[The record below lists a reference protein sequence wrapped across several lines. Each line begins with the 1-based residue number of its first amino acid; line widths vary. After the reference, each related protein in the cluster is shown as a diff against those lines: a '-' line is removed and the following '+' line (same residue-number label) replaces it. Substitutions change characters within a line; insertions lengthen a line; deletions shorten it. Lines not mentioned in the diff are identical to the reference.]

1 MALNIEKKVEELV
14 KPIIEGLGY
23 ELYDVEYAK
32 EGKEYYLRIFI
43 DKETGISIDD
53 CENVNNSINDILDQA
68 DYIKEQYYLEVSSTG
83 LEKNLRKDEHFL
95 KQIGNE
101 IEVKL
106 YKAINKEKVISG
118 KLLSF
123 EEEKIVLETEEEIIK
138 MKEVLINLFFYFCY
152 IFGLK

>member
-1 MALNIEKKVEELV
+1 MALNIEKRVEELL
-14 KPIIEGLGY
+14 KSTIEGLGY

-32 EGKEYYLRIFI
+32 EGKDYYLRIFI
-43 DKETGISIDD
+43 DKEEGISIDD
-53 CENVNNSINDILDQA
+53 CENVNNAINDILDQA

-123 EEEKIVLETEEEIIK
+123 EEEKIVLETEEEKVEIEKSNISVAK
-138 MKEVLINLFFYFCY
+138 TIYNW
-152 IFGLK
+152 

>member
-1 MALNIEKKVEELV
+1 MALNIEKKVEELL
-14 KPIIEGLGY
+14 KSTIESLGY

-32 EGKEYYLRIFI
+32 EGKDYYLRIFI
-43 DKETGISIDD
+43 DKEEGISIDD
-53 CENVNNSINDILDQA
+53 CENVNNAINDILDQA

-123 EEEKIVLETEEEIIK
+123 EGEKIVLETEEEKVEIEKSNISVAK
-138 MKEVLINLFFYFCY
+138 TIYNW
-152 IFGLK
+152 